1 MKRVQSYVISVVAVG
16 LVSAFLVSKAVSG
29 DAVKTMERSES
40 AASVLT
46 LQSGHTGIYGGA
58 RPLAPYSPGVDAGE
72 TVYLS
77 GQVGINP
84 ESGSLHDGVE
94 AQARQAL
101 ENLHKLLTE
110 AGLSKSHVVRATVYL
125 DDIENYG
132 ALNAVYGD
140 FFEEVDVKPSRSTV
154 GVAALPIGAA
164 VEIDFIAVK

>member
-1 MKRVQSYVISVVAVG
+1 MLGSRGYLVTGFALGITVVFIAGAGFGARLGAQAGHSG
-16 LVSAFLVSKAVSG
+16 LC
-29 DAVKTMERSES
+29 
-40 AASVLT
+40 
-46 LQSGHTGIYGGA
+46 GGA
-58 RPLAPYSPGVDAGE
+58 RPLAPYSPGVDSGE

-84 ESGSLHDGVE
+84 DTGSLHEGLR

-101 ENLHKLLTE
+101 SNLESLLTE
-110 AGLSKSHVVRATVYL
+110 AGLTKANVVRATVYL
-125 DDIENYG
+125 DDINNYP
-132 ALNAVYGD
+132 ALNEVYGQ

>member
-1 MKRVQSYVISVVAVG
+1 MKRVQSYVIGGVVVG
-16 LVSAFLVSKAVSG
+16 LVSAFAFSKAVSG
-29 DAVKTMERSES
+29 DAVRTMERSES
-40 AASVLT
+40 AASVVT
-46 LQSGHTGIYGGA
+46 LQSGHKGIYGGA

-84 ESGSLHDGVE
+84 ETGSLHDGVE
-94 AQARQAL
+94 AQARQSL